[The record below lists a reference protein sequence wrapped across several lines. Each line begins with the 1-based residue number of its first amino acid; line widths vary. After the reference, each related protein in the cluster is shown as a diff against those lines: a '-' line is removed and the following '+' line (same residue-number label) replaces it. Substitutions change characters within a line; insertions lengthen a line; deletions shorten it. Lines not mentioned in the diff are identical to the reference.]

1 MKIHLFN
8 PENDLALASGL
19 ECFTPPKGAVAISH
33 AGALLPMFWA
43 EKDDHIL
50 SDIAPS
56 PEMEQYIR
64 RYRLQGTAVSHTEAC
79 ASPSP
84 WGWSLYSRRIFRKAG
99 VDEGLLPD
107 NDTLEKIRLL
117 SHRRSSIIIN
127 RGLGVSEHLIP
138 VEASSPEEVREAL
151 ARFAGKGVIKLPWSS
166 SGRGVIRADQIADQR
181 LDAYVGG
188 MISRQGSV
196 MVEPLLDR
204 RRDFAAL
211 FHCANST
218 VRYRGLSL
226 FATNHAGF
234 YEGNIV
240 LPQRE
245 LAAELGVD
253 ISHIIK
259 PLEQILSELVGNTYE
274 GWLGI
279 DMMIHSDGNGRLQIA
294 PCIELNLR
302 MTMGVAA
309 MLAAEKAFA
318 VERVRP
324 MLIKVSPE
332 GVTLR

>member
-19 ECFTPPKGAVAISH
+19 ECFTPPKGAVAISR
-33 AGALLPMFWA
+33 AGAFLPMFWA
-43 EKDDHIL
+43 EKDDYIL

-84 WGWSLYSRRIFRKAG
+84 WGWSLCSRRIFRKAG
-99 VDEGLLPD
+99 VDDDLLPD
-107 NDTLEKIRLL
+107 NDTLEKIRIL

-127 RGLGVSEHLIP
+127 RGLGVSEDLIP
-138 VEASSPEEVREAL
+138 VEASSPKEVREAL
-151 ARFAGKGVIKLPWSS
+151 ARFSGKGVLKLPWSS
-166 SGRGVIRADQIADQR
+166 SGRGVIRSDQIADER

-211 FHCANST
+211 FHCSNASAS
-218 VRYRGLSL
+218 YRGLSL
-226 FATNHAGF
+226 FATNLAGF

-240 LPQRE
+240 LPQKE
-245 LAAELGVD
+245 MATELGID
-253 ISHIIK
+253 ISHITK
-259 PLEQILSELVGNTYE
+259 PLERILSELIGGSYE

-279 DMMIHSDGNGRLQIA
+279 DMMVYRDSNGRQQIA

-309 MLAAEKAFA
+309 MLAAEKIFS

-332 GVTLR
+332 GITLR

>member
-84 WGWSLYSRRIFRKAG
+84 WGWSLCSRHIFRKAG
-99 VDEGLLPD
+99 VDDGLLPD
-107 NDTLEKIRLL
+107 KDTLEKIRIL

-151 ARFAGKGVIKLPWSS
+151 ARFSGKGVIKLPWSS
-166 SGRGVIRADQIADQR
+166 SGRGVIRSDQIADQR

-218 VRYRGLSL
+218 VSYRGLSL

-253 ISHIIK
+253 ISHIIN

-279 DMMIHSDGNGRLQIA
+279 DMMIHRDGNGRLQIA

-309 MLAAEKAFA
+309 MLAAEKVFA